1 MTLLNPSMTAA
12 CVITDLPP
20 SPSINW
26 TFCSRPFTT
35 YQLLRR
41 PCSRSISSCSAPSY
55 GLKEACQVHLQNAY
69 LQQMAVHVY
78 VVTEKSNHPVQK
90 RVLKQ
95 FRGQVYSKML
105 KVTCDPVL
113 HTYTDAHRPK
123 DCLALQLAFKREKMN
138 WQMERNSVFLKT

>member
-1 MTLLNPSMTAA
+1 MVSK
-12 CVITDLPP
+12 
-20 SPSINW
+20 
-26 TFCSRPFTT
+26 RPV
-35 YQLLRR
+35 
-41 PCSRSISSCSAPSY
+41 RST
-55 GLKEACQVHLQNAY
+55 LQNAY